1 MAGDDVYLRVA
12 FDSPNKDMR
21 TFTVYQVVE
30 GGADIRL
37 YRFYHPMDPSSGLN
51 VNNGITTFHRTNL
64 TTNMLETAGQIEWRS
79 QTNLTVYFG
88 GIEEGISIRDIR
100 LKKKDSSASR
110 RFQAKGSEYKWKIG
124 DNGNDLICTDWLGRT
139 VASWT
144 HETSILHVLSRVESV
159 LDRFVVTFFLNLW
172 FKLRDDW

>member
-37 YRFYHPMDPSSGLN
+37 YRVSSRILPRAFASNFRLLSSLSPQFYHPMDPSSGLN

-88 GIEEGISIRDIR
+88 GIEEVR
-100 LKKKDSSASR
+100 LPRQSSP
-110 RFQAKGSEYKWKIG
+110 
-124 DNGNDLICTDWLGRT
+124 
-139 VASWT
+139 
-144 HETSILHVLSRVESV
+144 
-159 LDRFVVTFFLNLW
+159 TFC
-172 FKLRDDW
+172 